1 MLLRC
6 ESLEPRMS
14 LVGQKLKGSQ
24 RAYSVRITPES
35 RHRRRVLALPI
46 CAKTGREQVQQ
57 TTCTV
62 RRYSIASSARASNES
77 GTVRPSALAVFRL
90 MYIATLVACCTGR
103 SAGLSPL
110 RIRPA

>member
-1 MLLRC
+1 MGVY
-6 ESLEPRMS
+6 SLIAIGDCDLITVRFGPLCGLKSDIFRGPRS
-14 LVGQKLKGSQ
+14 
-24 RAYSVRITPES
+24 AT
-35 RHRRRVLALPI
+35 
-46 CAKTGREQVQQ
+46 TGREQMQQ

-77 GTVRPSALAVFRL
+77 GTVRPSALAVLRL